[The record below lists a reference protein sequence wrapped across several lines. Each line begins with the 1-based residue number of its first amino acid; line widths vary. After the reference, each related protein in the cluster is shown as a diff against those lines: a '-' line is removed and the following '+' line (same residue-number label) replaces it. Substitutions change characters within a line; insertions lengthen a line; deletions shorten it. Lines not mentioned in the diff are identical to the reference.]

1 MATII
6 KRSGSFRVQIS
17 RKGKRLSA
25 TFDTKAQAEIWA
37 YQMEAMILNDENL
50 NQEIIVN
57 EALSVVDVFEK
68 YKNTVS
74 PKKRGFI
81 KEKIRIEKLCRDSTF
96 LIPIEKLTNKVMA
109 NWRDRRLTEVQ
120 PLTVKRELIL
130 ISGILNTAIKEWGVD
145 LPYNPVKMI
154 QQPKNPR
161 PRSQRISEEN
171 KLKIVEQLNWDMK
184 TPPTTTSQW
193 VAFAFC
199 FALATAMR
207 RGEICSFTWGDLYL
221 EESYIHLDMTK
232 NGDER
237 NVPLSTKAK
246 SLLRLLIPQ
255 NKNIRVVA
263 ITPDVLSST
272 FRKAKIAVGLENIRF
287 HDARREA
294 TTQFSEKLSNPLELS
309 ALTGHKDI
317 NLLRRTYYNPDVS
330 KIAKK
335 LN

>member
-6 KRSGSFRVQIS
+6 KRNGSFRVQIN

-25 TFDTKAQAEIWA
+25 TFDTKAQAEVWA

-50 NQEIIVN
+50 EQEIIVN
-57 EALSVVDVFEK
+57 EALSVIDVFEK

-74 PKKRGFI
+74 PKKRGFV
-81 KEKIRIEKLCRDSTF
+81 KEKIRIEKLCRDPAF
-96 LIPIEKLTNKVMA
+96 AIPIERLTNKALAV
-109 NWRDRRLTEVQ
+109 WRDKRLTQVQ

-130 ISGILNTAIKEWGVD
+130 ISAILNTAIKEWGVD
-145 LPYNPVKMI
+145 LSHNPVQMI

-161 PRSQRISEEN
+161 PRNQRISEEN
-171 KLKIVEQLNWDMK
+171 KLKIIEQLNWDMK
-184 TPPTTTSQW
+184 TPPVTTSQW

-199 FALATAMR
+199 LALATAMR

-246 SLLRLLIPQ
+246 SLLKLLIPQ
-255 NKNIRVVA
+255 SKNVRVVA
-263 ITPDVLSST
+263 VTPDVLSST

-294 TTQFSEKLSNPLELS
+294 TTQFAEKLSNPLELS
-309 ALTGHKDI
+309 AVTGHKDI
-317 NLLRRTYYNPDVS
+317 NLLRSTYYNPDAS

-335 LN
+335 LD